1 MYNTLCPKHLLCQ
14 CTSNYTTLHGALRSV
29 MTPSFVTKLQTF
41 QSRLSGLQ
49 GWIFESGPFVSR
61 GNPFTLHT
69 ISCFLIFMHQLF
81 PPRMLQGL
89 ARVSRCSYN
98 IRGLFLIWLM
108 LMCNRETEERNKVWC
123 AGCSGWQIKSQLMT
137 LLFARSQ
144 WMGDYPWD
152 SGTGPRHA
160 DSVCGCD
167 GVGSTLSA
175 ARGERGSATG
185 WMLSRF
191 QRLRHTSTPQT
202 LMAEQLLEC
211 YSLHYTQSS
220 AWCDTQRITPP
231 TQQQHHRG
239 AECYQRQAFETD
251 EKCAFKV
258 NSNIPLLIIS
268 FVPL

>member
-1 MYNTLCPKHLLCQ
+1 
-14 CTSNYTTLHGALRSV
+14 
-29 MTPSFVTKLQTF
+29 
-41 QSRLSGLQ
+41 
-49 GWIFESGPFVSR
+49 
-61 GNPFTLHT
+61 
-69 ISCFLIFMHQLF
+69 
-81 PPRMLQGL
+81 
-89 ARVSRCSYN
+89 
-98 IRGLFLIWLM
+98 
-108 LMCNRETEERNKVWC
+108 MCNRETEERNRVRR

-144 WMGDYPWD
+144 WMEDYPWD

-167 GVGSTLSA
+167 GVGSSLSA
-175 ARGERGSATG
+175 ARGERGSVTG

-231 TQQQHHRG
+231 TQQQQDRG
-239 AECYQRQAFETD
+239 AELTLSFWNRNMHSRLISVFLYWSFLLFLSNLQSSSWCLHTISTYHKMYYGSFSSPSEEDICFVT
-251 EKCAFKV
+251 FILFSV
-258 NSNIPLLIIS
+258 NNIHRKKRRSITVNTRP
-268 FVPL
+268 